1 MGYNVEDGYN
11 NRSNFIA
18 KSNDMNRLNQNGP
31 SNFDNSFAKMR
42 TEERRN
48 LVTTTDSNIDT
59 KPLEETRGT
68 KDNFVVRNSQLD
80 NLHRMI
86 NQNRFNRPN

>member
-1 MGYNVEDGYN
+1 MNYNTDGFETRRMVVMNGN
-11 NRSNFIA
+11 N
-18 KSNDMNRLNQNGP
+18 KPDG
-31 SNFDNSFAKMR
+31 NFDNSFAKMR

-68 KDNFVVRNSQLD
+68 RDNFVVRNSQID
-80 NLHRMI
+80 NLHRMM